1 MTVDAPPQQAR
12 LKRSLTLPYVVLY
25 GLGVTIGAGIYVLV
39 GEAAGRAGHQAPI
52 AFIIAGIVMVFPVA
66 SFAELAGRLPFAAGE
81 ARFVDAAFGK
91 DWLTLAVGLAV
102 AGVGLVSSA
111 AIGLGSAGYVLSL
124 TGGSLHLVFS
134 TIIVA
139 MGAIAA
145 LGIRQ
150 SILIAGVLTL
160 VEAGGL
166 IAIITGALVDQPR
179 LLTRLPEI
187 MPSEWTLAPVGAIA
201 SASLLAFFAFI
212 GFEDIDSLAEET
224 KDPQRTLPRAMF
236 ATLVVSMVLYV
247 GVTAVAVLTVEPET
261 LAADTAPLATVFHA
275 VTGAPG
281 TVITAIAIL
290 ATLNGVIVQ
299 IIMVARV
306 LYGLA
311 SAKRLP
317 GILARIHPRT
327 GTPVVATVFATAV
340 IVLLGLAFPIGP
352 LAEWTSRITLSIFV
366 VVCAAL
372 MVIKRQGTPA
382 PAGTFIVPMWVPAI
396 GMVLNLAL
404 LFAGG

>member
-1 MTVDAPPQQAR
+1 MRDNPPVPVPAALR
-12 LKRSLTLPYVVLY
+12 RSLGLPLLVLY
-25 GLGVTIGAGIYVLV
+25 GTGITIGAGIYVLIGAV
-39 GEAAGRAGHQAPI
+39 AGHAGRYAPWSFLLAALAMALTVASYAELSTRYPVSAGEAAYVR
-52 AFIIAGIVMVFPVA
+52 
-66 SFAELAGRLPFAAGE
+66 
-81 ARFVDAAFGK
+81 AAFRSRLASTLIGL
-91 DWLTLAVGLAV
+91 LTIVIGI
-102 AGVGLVSSA
+102 VSSA
-111 AIGLGSAGYVLSL
+111 AVALGSAGYIGQFIDLPQSLIVVTVILALGAVAAWGILESVLLAAVFTVIEIGGLVAIVGAAWLVDPAIVLSFPPPPPL
-124 TGGSLHLVFS
+124 DAAVLSG
-134 TIIVA
+134 VA
-139 MGAIAA
+139 F
-145 LGIRQ
+145 
-150 SILIAGVLTL
+150 
-160 VEAGGL
+160 
-166 IAIITGALVDQPR
+166 
-179 LLTRLPEI
+179 
-187 MPSEWTLAPVGAIA
+187 
-201 SASLLAFFAFI
+201 ASLLAFFAFI